1 MRYST
6 SLVKLM
12 ILYITFI
19 KLFFPKNKC
28 LDITATEVLN
38 KLNIPTVS
46 VKEVQLCK
54 GTITKYKMFE
64 TSKLMKNNKSPGNG
78 GFSMEFYKL
87 YELV

>member
-1 MRYST
+1 M
-6 SLVKLM
+6 
-12 ILYITFI
+12 
-19 KLFFPKNKC
+19 
-28 LDITATEVLN
+28 TEVLN

-64 TSKLMKNNKSPGNG
+64 TFKLMKNNKSPGNG

-87 YELV
+87 SELV